1 MSESVKKKS
10 SSSARKRG
18 GKPRV
23 HLIGFPMDLGA
34 DRRGVDMGPS
44 ALRIAD
50 IDDKL
55 IALGYKVE
63 SPSAFRL
70 SRHGF
75 GQLVT
80 KGIDA
85 ARVAAR
91 GFGAASPIASNDTE
105 EGRARNRR
113 VEARL
118 FNE

>member
-1 MSESVKKKS
+1 MSETAKKK
-10 SSSARKRG
+10 SSARKRS

-63 SPSAFRL
+63 DEGDIEIQVPEVLKIRDPHL
-70 SRHGF
+70 
-75 GQLVT
+75 
-80 KGIDA
+80 KYMPEIA
-85 ARVAAR
+85 AACEKLAR
-91 GFGAASPIASNDTE
+91 KEI
-105 EGRARNRR
+105 GRAS
-113 VEARL
+113 
-118 FNE
+118 